1 MFGKEEIDLENQTDE
16 KLFVLMTRGNARAFN
31 LLYKR
36 YQGKL
41 LYYFFRMLGNDKALA
56 QDFLQELFF
65 KIIDK
70 PNLFDPKRKFSTWVY
85 CVAHNMCKN
94 EYRGQAVRQ
103 IILRGQNTDFY
114 SECIANYTDKD
125 VLIESIF
132 KELEQFDE
140 CHRTAFLLKYREGMG
155 IEDIAEILGLPA
167 GTVKSRLFYTRKKLQ
182 EVLSGKYAE
191 TVEDLF

>member
-1 MFGKEEIDLENQTDE
+1 MFGRKKISLEDQTDE
-16 KLFVLMTRGNARAFN
+16 KLYALMTSGNANAFN

-41 LYYFFRMLGNDKALA
+41 LYYFFRMLGNNKSLA
-56 QDFLQELFF
+56 EDFLQELFY

-70 PNLFDPKRKFSTWVY
+70 PHLFDTKRKFSTWVY

-103 IILRGQNTDFY
+103 IILKGQNTDHY
-114 SECIANYTDKD
+114 SETSVNYDEKEML
-125 VLIESIF
+125 VESIF

-140 CHRTAFLLKYREGMG
+140 THRTAFLLKYREGMG
-155 IEDIAEILGLPA
+155 IEDIAEILELPA

-182 EVLSGKYAE
+182 ESLSGVYAE
-191 TVEDLF
+191 MIEELY